1 MHLASLKWL
10 MLITFGLCVTQSAK
24 TQGSNLGAS
33 LVAKNKDAIV
43 YIDASFTQDDDPQAA
58 ESHEHGIGFVIT
70 DQGYILTAAH
80 VITPPRAGEKLSS
93 ITGRMRTS
101 QGYPLTL
108 SLVTPI
114 TEQDGDVALL
124 QLPDVQ
130 DSFKHVEVEREL
142 KGLSVG
148 SELIALAIPPQQTTV
163 IPIAGSIKSINSA
176 EHTDIATNI
185 PFVSGESG
193 CPIFNTHGRVVALCE
208 SGASD
213 DPLLT
218 HITPIFM
225 ADRLVDIATK
235 FTELEHESM
244 QETSAS
250 LAIPATNDMASPKTI
265 VQKYCSKYAER
276 LVVDNVSIFHDESSA
291 TVQNVLIDP
300 DHPNCVD
307 IVVSLAGNLASISEG
322 DNSSNLDG
330 TLSQPSPPTQE
341 TKSSSQSIMQ
351 NASYMGGTTEGN
363 NSTFNK
369 PVTGTHA
376 SWIGLKVQATRIVT
390 DDGGNEVHMPAKR
403 LSLDLSHANEKN

>member
-1 MHLASLKWL
+1 MHLASLK
-10 MLITFGLCVTQSAK
+10 GLVFIALGFCVVLSAK
-24 TQGSNLGAS
+24 AQDSNLAAS
-33 LVAKNKDAIV
+33 LVAKDKDAIV
-43 YIDASFTQDDDPQAA
+43 YIDAAFTQDDDPQAA

-80 VITPPRAGEKLSS
+80 VITPPRAGQKLSG

-114 TEQDGDVALL
+114 TGQDGDVALL

-163 IPIAGSIKSINSA
+163 IPIAGSIKSINAA
-176 EHTDIATNI
+176 EYTDIATNI

-193 CPIFNTHGRVVALCE
+193 CPIFNTYGRVVALCE
-208 SGASD
+208 SGASE

-225 ADRLVDIATK
+225 ADRLVDIAKK
-235 FTELEHESM
+235 FTELKHESM
-244 QETSAS
+244 QDTSAP
-250 LAIPATNDMASPKTI
+250 LAIPTTNDTTSSRTI
-265 VQKYCSKYAER
+265 VQKYCSKYAEK
-276 LVVDNVSIFHDESSA
+276 LVVDNISTFHDENSA
-291 TVQNVLIDP
+291 TVQNVMVDP
-300 DHPNCVD
+300 NHPNCVD
-307 IVVSLAGNLASISEG
+307 IVVSLAGNQVSISEG

-330 TLSQPSPPTQE
+330 ASSQSSSPAQE
-341 TKSSSQSIMQ
+341 TKSSPQSIAQ
-351 NASYMGGTTEGN
+351 NTGYTGEITDGN
-363 NSTFNK
+363 NSPPGR
-369 PVTGTHA
+369 PVTGTRA

-390 DDGGNEVHMPAKR
+390 DDGGNEIHMPAKH
-403 LSLDLSHANEKN
+403 LSLDLSHANAKN